1 MELSQEDLLNLVKTN
16 IDDATSYIN
25 EYVNPERQLALDYYL
40 RKPMGNEVDGK
51 SKIVDSSVSDAVHGA
66 LPQLMKV
73 FCSSNVVS
81 FLPTKAGAGDEAE
94 QINQY
99 VNHIFNKDNNGSEI
113 MYQWFWDA
121 LVQKNGIVKAVWDD
135 NTSEQIDTYKEL
147 TEDEVV
153 QLLIPDNVEVIS
165 KEEIEI
171 EQDQVPMPPEPV
183 MTEDG
188 VTEMI
193 APTDADGEPM
203 MVNQDPIIAYNLK
216 VKTTETNSR
225 VKITNVEPEAF
236 IIDQIA
242 TSIDDATFTAQK
254 QLLTRADLV
263 ELGYDKKI
271 VDDLTTADDTE
282 LGFSDYRYRNTQAN
296 LNNTADKTQELLSYY
311 ECYIQIGNP
320 NGTSTMHRV
329 CYASNTILSDE
340 ETDYVPFYSICPY
353 PVPHSFFGESIADK
367 TIDIQQIKTVV
378 QRQMLDNLYL
388 TNNSRIGAV
397 EGQVNLDDLLNS
409 TAGGIIRMKNPN
421 AIVPLQVQSSANQ
434 SFPMLEYLDNQ
445 QAKRT
450 GVSDMNQGL
459 DANVLS
465 NVSATAVATMTA
477 QSQGKLELIARIFA
491 DSGVSSLFQGIFH
504 LICKYQ
510 DVERTLLINDKELVL
525 NPREWDNQYNVN
537 ISVGIGNGSRD
548 EKIGMLQMIL
558 AKQEQIIQQYGLSN
572 PLVTLKQYRET
583 LAKFINSSGYKDD
596 IQFINE
602 ITEEQAQQMAQ
613 QAAESQGQPA
623 PEVQAAE
630 AIAKAEM
637 QKAQMKAQTDA
648 QKNELE
654 MQKAMM
660 KVQMEQQEL
669 ELQAKEQ
676 QLKAAK
682 DMLDIQTER
691 SKLEADIRIRE
702 LTLLQKE
709 EEAEAKHDDS
719 EDKTLIQALDK
730 INNLTKE

>member
-16 IDDATSYIN
+16 IDDATNYIN

-40 RKPMGNEVDGK
+40 RRPMGNEVEGK

-73 FCSSNVVS
+73 FCSSDVVS
-81 FLPTKAGAGDEAE
+81 FLPTKEGAGDAAE

-99 VNHIFNKDNNGSEI
+99 VNHIFNKDNKGSEI

-165 KEEIEI
+165 KEEVEI
-171 EQDQVPMPPEPV
+171 QQEQVPVPPEPV

-188 VTEMI
+188 ITEMI

-216 VKTTETNSR
+216 VKTTITDSR

-271 VDDLTTADDTE
+271 VDDLTTADDTA

-445 QAKRT
+445 QSKRT

-459 DANVLS
+459 DANVLQ

-510 DVERTLLINDKELVL
+510 DVDRTLLINDKELVL

-537 ISVGIGNGSRD
+537 INVGIGNGSRD
-548 EKIGMLQMIL
+548 EKIGMLQMVL

-572 PLVTLKQYRET
+572 PLVTLKQYRDT

-602 ITEEQAQQMAQ
+602 VTEEQAQQMAQ

-637 QKAQMKAQTDA
+637 QKAQMKQQTDA

-660 KVQMEQQEL
+660 KVQMEQQHL

>member
-1 MELSQEDLLNLVKTN
+1 MELSQEELLNLVKTN

-73 FCSSNVVS
+73 FCSSDVVS
-81 FLPTKAGAGDEAE
+81 FLPTKAGTGDAAE

-99 VNHIFNKDNNGSEI
+99 INHIFSKDNNGSEI

-135 NTSEQIDTYKEL
+135 NVTESIETYKEL

-165 KEEIEI
+165 KEEVEI
-171 EQDQVPMPPEPV
+171 EQEQVPMPPEPV

-216 VKTTETNSR
+216 VKTTETDSR

-271 VDDLTTADDTE
+271 VDDLTTADDTA
-282 LGFSDYRYRNTQAN
+282 LGFSDYRYRSTQSN

-388 TNNSRIGAV
+388 TNNSRVGAV

-421 AIVPLQVQSSANQ
+421 ALVPLQVQSSANQ

-537 ISVGIGNGSRD
+537 INVGIGNGSRD
-548 EKIGMLQMIL
+548 EKIGMLQMVL

-572 PLVTLKQYRET
+572 PLVTLKQYRDT

-602 ITEEQAQQMAQ
+602 ISDEQAQQMAQ

-637 QKAQMKAQTDA
+637 QKAQMKQQTDA
-648 QKNELE
+648 QANELK
-654 MQKAMM
+654 MQELQF

-709 EEAEAKHDDS
+709 EEAEAKHGDS

-730 INNLTKE
+730 INNLTKA

>member
-1 MELSQEDLLNLVKTN
+1 MELSNEELLQLVKTN

-537 ISVGIGNGSRD
+537 INVGIGNGSRD

>member
-16 IDDATSYIN
+16 IDDATNYIN

-40 RKPMGNEVDGK
+40 RRPMGNEVEGK

-73 FCSSNVVS
+73 FCSSDVVS
-81 FLPTKAGAGDEAE
+81 FLPTKEGAGDAAE

-99 VNHIFNKDNNGSEI
+99 VNHIFNKDNKGSEI

-165 KEEIEI
+165 KEEVEI
-171 EQDQVPMPPEPV
+171 QQEQVPVPPEPV
-183 MTEDG
+183 MNEDG
-188 VTEMI
+188 MMEMI

-216 VKTTETNSR
+216 VKTTETDSR

-271 VDDLTTADDTE
+271 VDDLTTADDTAI
-282 LGFSDYRYRNTQAN
+282 GFSDYRYRNTQAN

-465 NVSATAVATMTA
+465 NVSATAVADT
-477 QSQGKLELIARIFA
+477 F
-491 DSGVSSLFQGIFH
+491 
-504 LICKYQ
+504 C
-510 DVERTLLINDKELVL
+510 N
-525 NPREWDNQYNVN
+525 
-537 ISVGIGNGSRD
+537 
-548 EKIGMLQMIL
+548 
-558 AKQEQIIQQYGLSN
+558 
-572 PLVTLKQYRET
+572 T
-583 LAKFINSSGYKDD
+583 LASR
-596 IQFINE
+596 
-602 ITEEQAQQMAQ
+602 
-613 QAAESQGQPA
+613 P
-623 PEVQAAE
+623 
-630 AIAKAEM
+630 
-637 QKAQMKAQTDA
+637 
-648 QKNELE
+648 
-654 MQKAMM
+654 
-660 KVQMEQQEL
+660 
-669 ELQAKEQ
+669 
-676 QLKAAK
+676 
-682 DMLDIQTER
+682 
-691 SKLEADIRIRE
+691 
-702 LTLLQKE
+702 
-709 EEAEAKHDDS
+709 
-719 EDKTLIQALDK
+719 
-730 INNLTKE
+730 

>member
-1 MELSQEDLLNLVKTN
+1 MELSQEELLNLVKTN
-16 IDDATSYIN
+16 IDDATNYIN

-73 FCSSNVVS
+73 FCSSDVVS
-81 FLPTKAGAGDEAE
+81 FLPTKAGTGDAAE

-99 VNHIFNKDNNGSEI
+99 INHIFSKDNNGSEI

-135 NTSEQIDTYKEL
+135 NVTESIETYKEL

-165 KEEIEI
+165 KEEVEI
-171 EQDQVPMPPEPV
+171 EQEQVPMPPEPV

-216 VKTTETNSR
+216 VKTTETDSR

-271 VDDLTTADDTE
+271 VDDLTTADDTA
-282 LGFSDYRYRNTQAN
+282 LGFSDYRYRNTQSN

-388 TNNSRIGAV
+388 TNNSRVGAV

-421 AIVPLQVQSSANQ
+421 ALVPLQVQSSANQ

-537 ISVGIGNGSRD
+537 INVGIGNGSRD
-548 EKIGMLQMIL
+548 EKIGMLQMVL

-572 PLVTLKQYRET
+572 PLVTLKQYRDT

-602 ITEEQAQQMAQ
+602 ISEEQAQQMAQ

-637 QKAQMKAQTDA
+637 QKAQMKQQTDA
-648 QKNELE
+648 QSNELK
-654 MQKAMM
+654 MQELQF

-709 EEAEAKHDDS
+709 EEAEAKHGDS

>member
-537 ISVGIGNGSRD
+537 INVGIGNGSRD

>member
-16 IDDATSYIN
+16 IDDATNYIN

-40 RKPMGNEVDGK
+40 RRPMGNEVDGK

-73 FCSSNVVS
+73 FCSSDVVS
-81 FLPTKAGAGDEAE
+81 FLPTKAGAGDAAE

-99 VNHIFNKDNNGSEI
+99 VNHIFNKDNKGSEI

-165 KEEIEI
+165 KEEVEI
-171 EQDQVPMPPEPV
+171 QQEQVPVPPEPV
-183 MTEDG
+183 MNEDG
-188 VTEMI
+188 VMEMI
-193 APTDADGEPM
+193 APTDADDEPM

-216 VKTTETNSR
+216 VKTTETDSR

-271 VDDLTTADDTE
+271 VDDLTTADDTAI
-282 LGFSDYRYRNTQAN
+282 GFSDYRYRNTQAN

-421 AIVPLQVQSSANQ
+421 ALVPLQVQSSANQ

-459 DANVLS
+459 DANVLQ

-510 DVERTLLINDKELVL
+510 DVERTLLVNDKELML

-537 ISVGIGNGSRD
+537 INVGIGNGSRD
-548 EKIGMLQMIL
+548 EKIGMLQMVL

-572 PLVTLKQYRET
+572 PLVTLKQYRDT

-637 QKAQMKAQTDA
+637 QKAQMKQQTDA
-648 QKNELE
+648 QSNELK
-654 MQKAMM
+654 MQELQF

-709 EEAEAKHDDS
+709 EEAEAKHGDS

>member
-16 IDDATSYIN
+16 IDDATNYIN

-40 RKPMGNEVDGK
+40 RRPMGNEVDGK

-73 FCSSNVVS
+73 FCSSDVVS
-81 FLPTKAGAGDEAE
+81 FLPTKAGAGDAAE

-165 KEEIEI
+165 KEEVEI
-171 EQDQVPMPPEPV
+171 QQEQVPVPPEPV
-183 MTEDG
+183 MNEDG
-188 VTEMI
+188 MMEMI

-216 VKTTETNSR
+216 VKTTETDSR

-271 VDDLTTADDTE
+271 VDDLTTADDTAI
-282 LGFSDYRYRNTQAN
+282 GFSDYRYRNTQAN

-421 AIVPLQVQSSANQ
+421 ALVPLQVQSSANQ

-459 DANVLS
+459 DANVLQ

-510 DVERTLLINDKELVL
+510 DVERTLLINDKELLL

-537 ISVGIGNGSRD
+537 INVGIGNGSRD
-548 EKIGMLQMIL
+548 EKIGMLQMVL

-572 PLVTLKQYRET
+572 PLVTLKQYRDT

-637 QKAQMKAQTDA
+637 QKAQMKQQTDA
-648 QKNELE
+648 QSNELK
-654 MQKAMM
+654 MQELQF

-709 EEAEAKHDDS
+709 EEAEAKHGDS